1 MLEDYFGELPSRKR
15 EAYADAF
22 ADYCTDV
29 SGAIQ
34 DREEYGEEPLL
45 FDLDTLEY
53 AHPVNL
59 AFVCSRD
66 SETGLPCIAE
76 RMTFEKLSSFLYV
89 DLYKGM
95 AAGNPPRGCVHCGR
109 WFLTVGGYNTMYCDR
124 EIPGSNGKTCRM
136 IGAHEREKA
145 ANQSSEARKEYSRIY
160 NKLKA
165 RKQRGTISTDQWNRQ
180 VAAAQRLK
188 DDFAEGR
195 IGKEEY
201 VQPLDAL

>member
-1 MLEDYFGELPSRKR
+1 MLFRS
-15 EAYADAF
+15 
-22 ADYCTDV
+22 
-29 SGAIQ
+29 
-34 DREEYGEEPLL
+34 
-45 FDLDTLEY
+45 
-53 AHPVNL
+53 HPVNL
-59 AFVCSRD
+59 TFVCSRD

-89 DLYKGM
+89 DLYRGM
-95 AAGNPPRGCVHCGR
+95 AAGNLPRRCAHCGR

-124 EIPGSNGKTCRM
+124 EIPGSNGKTCRI

-188 DDFAEGR
+188 DAFAEGR
-195 IGKEEY
+195 IDKEEY
-201 VQPLDAL
+201 VQQLDAL